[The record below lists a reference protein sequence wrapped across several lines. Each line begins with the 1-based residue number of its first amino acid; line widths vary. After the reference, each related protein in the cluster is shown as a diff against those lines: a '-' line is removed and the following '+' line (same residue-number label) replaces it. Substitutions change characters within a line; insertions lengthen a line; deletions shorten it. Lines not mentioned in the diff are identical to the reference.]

1 MAWFEFIFL
10 RLLENR
16 YVTIQQG
23 CKSITVTMGHSDWS
37 SHQTITKS
45 VTSKLIHP
53 NYNNSGENDIAL
65 LKLSEDII
73 FNKVIQPIALPSSS
87 DYNYIEEYWQGD
99 RS

>member
-1 MAWFEFIFL
+1 MTWFEFISI

-16 YVTIQQG
+16 CFTIQQG

-45 VTSKLIHP
+45 VISKLIHP

-65 LKLSEDII
+65 LKLSEKVV
-73 FNKVIQPIALPSSS
+73 FNKFVQPIALPSTS

>member
-1 MAWFEFIFL
+1 MTWFECICL

-37 SHQTITKS
+37 SNKTITKS
-45 VTSKLIHP
+45 VSSKLIHP
-53 NYNNSGENDIAL
+53 DYNNSGENDIAL
-65 LKLSEDII
+65 LKLSDEIV
-73 FNKVIQPIALPSSS
+73 FNKFIQPIALPSSS
-87 DYNYIEEYWQGD
+87 DYDYIEEYWQGD